1 MRVAVVTPLFPIST
15 EPYRGQPI
23 YLTVKA
29 LAAMAEVEAFYVA
42 PRYPSFL
49 QPRSYQYK
57 IADPA
62 WQPGGVK
69 TTYLTYPSVPVLGR
83 LTNPAAGCAAVMGAL
98 RRFRP
103 DLILSYWLYPEGLA
117 AVMAGRK
124 LGVPVIVGS
133 RGSDLLRIPD
143 RVTRRGT
150 ARALRQASAAIVV
163 SGELRR
169 EAVALG
175 APADQVH
182 LVVNGCDRSVFH
194 PADRAAAR
202 AALGIDPR
210 ARLVLY
216 VGHLLGSKGLNELAA
231 AWRGV
236 RAAVPD
242 ASLAL
247 IGEGALRPTLAAS
260 PGLTLLGPRPAR
272 EIAQWLAACDLFTL
286 PSHSE
291 GCPNVVI
298 EALACGRPV
307 VGAAV
312 GAIPDLLDE
321 TSGLLVPPRDSAAL
335 EAALIQ
341 ALHSRWDQ
349 SVIAAAHARSW
360 EDAAAETLRVC
371 GIVLQ
376 LPYRR

>member
-1 MRVAVVTPLFPIST
+1 MRIAVVTPLFPIST

-49 QPRSYQYK
+49 LPRSYQYK
-57 IADPA
+57 IADPT
-62 WQPGGVK
+62 WQPGGVR

-83 LTNPAAGCAAVMGAL
+83 ITNPAAGCAAVLDRL

-103 DLILSYWLYPEGLA
+103 DVILSYWLYPEGLA

-133 RGSDLLRIPD
+133 RGSDLLRIAD
-143 RVTRRGT
+143 GVTRRGT
-150 ARALRQASAAIVV
+150 ARALRQAAAAIVV

-169 EAVALG
+169 EAISLG
-175 APADQVH
+175 APADRVH

-194 PADRAAAR
+194 QGDRAAAR
-202 AALGIDPR
+202 AALGVDPS

-216 VGHLLGSKGLNELAA
+216 VGHLLASKGLTELAS
-231 AWRGV
+231 AWSAV
-236 RAAVPD
+236 RAAVPH
-242 ASLAL
+242 AALAL
-247 IGEGALRPTLAAS
+247 IGEGAMRPTLAAS
-260 PGLTLLGPRPAR
+260 PGINLLGPRPAR
-272 EIAQWLAACDLFTL
+272 EIAQWLAACDVFTL

-307 VGAAV
+307 VGTTV

-321 TSGLLVPPRDSAAL
+321 TSGLLVAPRDSEAL
-335 EAALIQ
+335 QKALIR
-341 ALHSRWDQ
+341 ALHSNWDP
-349 SVIAAAHARSW
+349 SAIAAAHARSW
-360 EDAAAETLRVC
+360 QDAAAETLRVC
-371 GIVLQ
+371 EVVLP